1 MLQTSCEIRGLLYKL
16 KYTRVNTKD
25 GELFKG
31 ILFLETAFG
40 FSYMIREGKIVIFD
54 PSFAEQARK
63 DAIIK
68 AITEDTKNNYVK
80 FRKPGM

>member
-16 KYTRVNTKD
+16 KYTRINTKE

-31 ILFLETAFG
+31 ILFLENAFG
-40 FSYMIREGKIVIFD
+40 FSYIIREGKIVLFD
-54 PSFAEQARK
+54 PSFADQIRK

-68 AITEDTKNNYVK
+68 AISEDAQNSYIK
-80 FRKPGM
+80 FRRPGI